1 MAQIGVV
8 NNQFKPETEIFIFQ
22 GVPIDAMTNTFWGC
36 FKTKEEQLDFYKTNY
51 KYKHYTDFTYQRKN
65 GTVLIE
71 DDADDLNQAG
81 YNYMAYRNGQTGS
94 RNKWIYCF
102 INSIGYVS
110 DNVASVDFETDRIQT
125 WRFEIEKNM
134 LPSFIAYE
142 HRPQYYKEG
151 ETRKPCINT
160 QPENIEIGTDLV
172 SSHQDL
178 LFTDKENNIVFVVIT
193 MTSDLAGKD
202 QLTHTVQGVPSQFNY
217 YIFPVDI
224 VTGDGGGYNN
234 FTFYDKNGGAHKI
247 ELLTNVYNA
256 IRSKESL
263 VNKCVNITIVPH
275 LSGLKVGTA
284 TRTITTASD
293 NYRPVT
299 VGGYNVLEAG
309 YEPLNVMSRRT
320 DLNDYDTT
328 QARNLLNFF
337 PKYKNTKL
345 YWYPF
350 SYTMLSTNNG
360 TNRMFKNELWQDPLN
375 MRFMAIGTIGS
386 SRVDY
391 LPMDYK
397 VYKQSVNYSELI
409 NFDNSLED
417 GYELNLP
424 VVSDNTA
431 ALMQSSRNAMN
442 ANVSN
447 TIRSNET
454 AAAIASATGQ
464 AMSQQTALKNNLNQ
478 WTTSRNNALNSKL
491 TSLGNMQNTSQAVTQ
506 AGQASLGVIN
516 QISQGNLLG
525 AFFSAGSAG
534 LSYNQQ
540 MANNQFSTNSTKLQN
555 SFASQIARGQATSE
569 NTSTAISNNLR
580 QLTTNYQNRTNLQNA
595 IDTYNARIHD
605 AKATADSVV
614 SGSSDV
620 FRCLGLGLQTPIF
633 YSYRPTDEYVRR
645 IESIFNAR
653 GYATNMYE
661 KPNLNTHKYWNYI
674 QTVDCN
680 INPTGINPDDLE
692 KIKAAFNNGITLWHT
707 KDINN
712 YTLNNECTVNEENV
726 DKYGSIR
733 Q

>member
-1 MAQIGVV
+1 
-8 NNQFKPETEIFIFQ
+8 
-22 GVPIDAMTNTFWGC
+22 
-36 FKTKEEQLDFYKTNY
+36 
-51 KYKHYTDFTYQRKN
+51 
-65 GTVLIE
+65 
-71 DDADDLNQAG
+71 
-81 YNYMAYRNGQTGS
+81 
-94 RNKWIYCF
+94 
-102 INSIGYVS
+102 
-110 DNVASVDFETDRIQT
+110 
-125 WRFEIEKNM
+125 
-134 LPSFIAYE
+134 
-142 HRPQYYKEG
+142 
-151 ETRKPCINT
+151 
-160 QPENIEIGTDLV
+160 
-172 SSHQDL
+172 
-178 LFTDKENNIVFVVIT
+178 
-193 MTSDLAGKD
+193 
-202 QLTHTVQGVPSQFNY
+202 
-217 YIFPVDI
+217 
-224 VTGDGGGYNN
+224 
-234 FTFYDKNGGAHKI
+234 
-247 ELLTNVYNA
+247 
-256 IRSKESL
+256 
-263 VNKCVNITIVPH
+263 
-275 LSGLKVGTA
+275 
-284 TRTITTASD
+284 
-293 NYRPVT
+293 
-299 VGGYNVLEAG
+299 
-309 YEPLNVMSRRT
+309 
-320 DLNDYDTT
+320 
-328 QARNLLNFF
+328 
-337 PKYKNTKL
+337 
-345 YWYPF
+345 
-350 SYTMLSTNNG
+350 
-360 TNRMFKNELWQDPLN
+360 
-375 MRFMAIGTIGS
+375 
-386 SRVDY
+386 
-391 LPMDYK
+391 
-397 VYKQSVNYSELI
+397 
-409 NFDNSLED
+409 
-417 GYELNLP
+417 
-424 VVSDNTA
+424 
-431 ALMQSSRNAMN
+431 MN

-506 AGQASLGVIN
+506 AGQASLGIIN

-555 SFASQIARGQATSE
+555 SFASQIARGQATAE

-633 YSYRPTDEYVRR
+633 YSYRPTDEYVER

-726 DKYGSIR
+726 NKYGSIR